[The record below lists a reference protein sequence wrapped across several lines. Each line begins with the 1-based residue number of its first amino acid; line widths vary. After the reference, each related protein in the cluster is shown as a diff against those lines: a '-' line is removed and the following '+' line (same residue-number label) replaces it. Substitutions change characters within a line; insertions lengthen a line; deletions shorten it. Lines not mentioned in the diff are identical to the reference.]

1 MLLWF
6 AILDAAAAVAT
17 LACGQSLPVLW
28 CVLAA
33 LLVGEGVAVGT
44 FHLFFNDRHD
54 YWEAWKYKFKPDLW
68 SLFNGEY
75 WKDWRAE
82 FKLGLYHTLI
92 LLPAIIVF
100 YVLHEKLCS

>member
-6 AILDAAAAVAT
+6 ALFDVVAAVVL
-17 LACGQSLPVLW
+17 LACGQGLPFLW
-28 CVLAA
+28 CVIAA
-33 LLVGEGVAVGT
+33 LLIGEGIAFGT
-44 FHLFFNDRHD
+44 FHLFFEDRHA
-54 YWEAWKYKFKPDLW
+54 YWEAWKYKFKPDLC

-75 WKDWRAE
+75 WEDRWAE